1 MAGFPEHAA
10 VTIHYYKKMGALV
23 AFVERSR
30 KKNANRSRGYNLF
43 FILQRMHEYS
53 SMFFLEKW
61 FHSF

>member
-53 SMFFLEKW
+53 SMFF
-61 FHSF
+61 